1 MPRPPTPARLL
12 TALALLAATPC
23 LATPPAVDQTT
34 SELAQGQPARLPRLR
49 PPVGTAV
56 ASHPQTVS
64 LLVRNGYGVPPP
76 RPVAAGASAADP
88 LAPDVAAAFASLH
101 SALLRDVPGIQ
112 MPARHAAADAAERA
126 VALLHIANQ
135 TVATPQM
142 VVVVDRNPAVERLY
156 LMLAQPG
163 GAERWRVMGA
173 SHVSTGQAGRV
184 DYYITPVGVF
194 LHSDAILD
202 FRALG
207 TFNEHH
213 IRGIGIAGMRVWD
226 FGWQWAKKGWHIDG
240 EGGDIRLQMHAT
252 DPKYLE
258 GRLGRPASE
267 GCVRVSTALNRFMD
281 HNGVLDADYER
292 VAETDPRYKA
302 LLTGAHTPTPLAG
315 RLLVVVDSS
324 LPQDTPP
331 TQASRPADWPSPQ
344 AASVAAAVPDDA
356 PGVDATA
363 GAAGK

>member
-1 MPRPPTPARLL
+1 MPLLPKRSGLL
-12 TALALLAATPC
+12 TALALLAGTPC
-23 LATPPAVDQTT
+23 LATPPAIDQAG
-34 SELAQGQPARLPRLR
+34 SELAQGQPARLPHLR
-49 PPVGTAV
+49 PPVALVT

-64 LLVRNGYGVPPP
+64 MLVRNGYGVAPPKT
-76 RPVAAGASAADP
+76 AGDAAADP
-88 LAPDVAAAFASLH
+88 LDPDVAAAFTRLR

-112 MPARHAAADAAERA
+112 TPSRHAAADAAERA
-126 VALLHIANQ
+126 VALLHAANQ

-156 LMLAQPG
+156 LMLARPG
-163 GAERWRVMGA
+163 GAETWRVMGA

-213 IRGIGIAGMRVWD
+213 IRGIGLAGMRVWD
-226 FGWQWAKKGWHIDG
+226 FGWQWAKKGWHTDG

-292 VAETDPRYKA
+292 VAETDARYKA

-315 RLLVVVDSS
+315 RLMVVIDSS

-344 AASVAAAVPDDA
+344 AAPVAAAVPDDA

-363 GAAGK
+363 GGPSK